1 VSKQETT
8 EAVIDRPNI
17 EEAFVSDDDFALAA
31 SFIIID
37 QPSPRRQTLTWLQR
51 SGQVRVPITN
61 PSKIPVTVEVEVVV
75 DGSPC
80 QVAIQL
86 PTGEVVPTNQLEIN
100 LEPDETIAPVIFLTP
115 LARSLFSPQ
124 RETHVCYIRVVPRD
138 EITSPYRLKAHL
150 RTEPIIGPGWPIM
163 VVAAILILLSVTL
176 VSQLTEATNPAETTP
191 KRWFAPMKKE
201 PIAPEPAPLL
211 SEAEPIEAEPDVVN
225 YEAIF
230 KEVAAQYKLDWRVLA
245 EQAYWESR
253 MDRYAVGAYQ
263 EAGLM
268 QIYPTTWQEWSQKV
282 GVTDPFDPYSNILV
296 GAAYMAFLRDHF
308 QSIGH
313 PEDHWMLIAYNWGP
327 VNLHQLLQSG
337 GTWQTVPDGPRQ
349 YSQDILQAAETAQIR
364 PEIHTLLQQQLAP
377 VQD

>member
-1 VSKQETT
+1 
-8 EAVIDRPNI
+8 
-17 EEAFVSDDDFALAA
+17 
-31 SFIIID
+31 
-37 QPSPRRQTLTWLQR
+37 
-51 SGQVRVPITN
+51 
-61 PSKIPVTVEVEVVV
+61 
-75 DGSPC
+75 
-80 QVAIQL
+80 
-86 PTGEVVPTNQLEIN
+86 
-100 LEPDETIAPVIFLTP
+100 
-115 LARSLFSPQ
+115 
-124 RETHVCYIRVVPRD
+124 
-138 EITSPYRLKAHL
+138 
-150 RTEPIIGPGWPIM
+150 M

-176 VSQLTEATNPAETTP
+176 VSQLTEATNPAESTP

-296 GAAYMAFLRDHF
+296 GAAYMAFYGITFSRLAIRKT
-308 QSIGH
+308 IGC
-313 PEDHWMLIAYNWGP
+313 
-327 VNLHQLLQSG
+327 
-337 GTWQTVPDGPRQ
+337 
-349 YSQDILQAAETAQIR
+349 
-364 PEIHTLLQQQLAP
+364 
-377 VQD
+377 